1 MDPFTAFV
9 IAILMMLLNGGVL
22 GLMHSE
28 LPEEL
33 RPSAYRWRL
42 GTLLF
47 AGGSM
52 LLAVQMALPPAFI
65 LPVASGLVMLGL
77 TCYVSALRRYF
88 NVPEGRLIWLPAIL
102 GALSLLWFTT
112 VSPSIVARVICATLV
127 WLGLL
132 MASVVTLARHQRDS
146 ATSSRVMSTMLIL
159 IAAFM
164 LGRAFWFV
172 SSIDPASTVLD
183 SRHLINLV
191 TPIVAAILPVIG
203 TTIFL
208 LMCSQRIRQFWENA
222 ASTDY
227 LTGLPNRRTLF
238 TQGETLL
245 AQQPAESAGVA
256 VGVIDIDCFKAI
268 NDRHGHDAGDQA
280 LAFVAN
286 RILAT
291 CRKTDLLAR
300 QGGEEFAIILSDVDP
315 GLAEA
320 AMEAI
325 RNAVASEA
333 FRYRGASIPMTVSL
347 GFAMLSASERT
358 LDDGLRRADVA
369 LYRSKSEGRNRTTQA
384 DSDLVVQ
391 VSTR

>member
-9 IAILMMLLNGGVL
+9 IATLMMLLNGGVL

-47 AGGSM
+47 AAGSM

-65 LPVASGLVMLGL
+65 LPVANGLVMLGL
-77 TCYVSALRRYF
+77 TCYWSALRSYF
-88 NVPEGRLIWLPAIL
+88 SVPESRLIWLPAIL
-102 GALSLLWFTT
+102 GVLSLLWFTA
-112 VSPSIVARVICATLV
+112 VSPSIVARVVCATLV

-132 MASVVTLARHQRDS
+132 MASVATLARHHRGS

-172 SSIDPASTVLD
+172 SLIDPAGNLLD
-183 SRHLINLV
+183 PHHWINLA

-238 TQGETLL
+238 TQGEALL
-245 AQQPAESAGVA
+245 AQQPAELAGVA
-256 VGVIDIDCFKAI
+256 VGVIDIDHFKAI

-280 LAFVAN
+280 LAFVAS

-291 CRKTDLLAR
+291 CGKADLLAR
-300 QGGEEFAIILSDVDP
+300 QGGEEFAVLLTGVDP
-315 GLAEA
+315 EHAWA

-333 FRYRGASIPMTVSL
+333 FRYRDASIPMTVSI
-347 GFAMLSASERT
+347 GFAMLTASDQT
-358 LDDGLRRADVA
+358 LDDGLRRADIA
-369 LYRSKSEGRNRTTQA
+369 LYRSKADGRNRATQA
-384 DSDLVVQ
+384 SSDLVA
-391 VSTR
+391 